1 MMPTPVRVV
10 EGTEERAT
18 RLGSVGAQAELA
30 VRLASALADP
40 GGRAVVVRRSGGA
53 SPGVART
60 TSCAVTGLRMG
71 GAPVVAVRARPG
83 VRAAAMAGR
92 RGP

>member
-1 MMPTPVRVV
+1 MPTPMRVV
-10 EGTEERAT
+10 EGTQVRAT
-18 RLGSVGAQAELA
+18 RLDSVGAQAGPA

-40 GGRAVVVRRSGGA
+40 GGHAVVVRRSGV

-60 TSCAVTGLRMG
+60 TSCAVTALRMG

-83 VRAAAMAGR
+83 VRAAASAGR